1 VEFLEHTLS
10 DPNYAKLAS
19 CPFLLCMI
27 VSVIDAPVTQFAVHA
42 ARDSTTATSLPPPK
56 SSLKKRKTNKG
67 DLKTEPDST
76 AQKQQVSVIATT
88 PTATFKDKPSMF
100 EMATRMIANS
110 CDVST
115 NNSNIEN
122 QSLKIEPRGIL
133 TFLQK
138 LAWFCHSRYTI
149 DITSGQVVEFLQFTS
164 GGINNAAKKEFS
176 LGQQYRQIWNF
187 LTNMVKSAQK
197 FELLVSST
205 AMKPGLAA
213 NGEQQVE
220 TIYQFSHISFQ
231 EYFCSMELLEKIQD
245 EVNNNVSG
253 IEACKRIFLNNN
265 ELKGN
270 SKILHNFWWNNV
282 IFCAAN
288 AAPTWLFKVRER
300 AMNETKI

>member
-1 VEFLEHTLS
+1 MELLE
-10 DPNYAKLAS
+10 
-19 CPFLLCMI
+19 
-27 VSVIDAPVTQFAVHA
+27 
-42 ARDSTTATSLPPPK
+42 
-56 SSLKKRKTNKG
+56 
-67 DLKTEPDST
+67 
-76 AQKQQVSVIATT
+76 
-88 PTATFKDKPSMF
+88 
-100 EMATRMIANS
+100 
-110 CDVST
+110 
-115 NNSNIEN
+115 
-122 QSLKIEPRGIL
+122 
-133 TFLQK
+133 
-138 LAWFCHSRYTI
+138 
-149 DITSGQVVEFLQFTS
+149 LQFTS